1 MANSTSARDGPP
13 GRARPAPV
21 GDVLVPSRSSHR
33 PWTRIHDLHAK
44 PRLLATCLL
53 LAVGC
58 AQEPPEPPPP
68 TATTTL
74 STADWP
80 GIVERGSIRLA
91 RRAWT
96 GFDTLPS
103 QGLSTEE
110 YHRLAE
116 RFARDHDLAVEWVL
130 AADMDEL
137 FRHLEE
143 GRADIAVSNI
153 TVTDARE
160 QRVSFSLP
168 LTRSREWVIGFDEDR
183 GFGIADHTAYLESL
197 ARHYPDAQRIPVA
210 TGTDPIGFQALL
222 EEGAF
227 GATIMDE
234 AAARVVVA
242 TSERVEKLR
251 ELPEV
256 LDHAWALRR
265 GNAALKEALDAYL
278 LKRHTVDDHVDEI
291 RDWDRIVATGRL
303 RMLTVNQPTTYYLWR
318 GELLGFEYEL
328 IHAFA
333 EANDLELEVVVASD
347 LGELFEWLALGRG
360 DVIAASLVRTDER
373 EAMGM
378 RFTRPYLRIRETF
391 VTAGAPVLDL
401 AGLSGRRVTV
411 NPVTS
416 YAVTLKGLVADAD
429 FDLDYAELST
439 TGVLEAVVAGD
450 IDVTLV
456 DGHRA
461 ALEAT
466 FEPRLS
472 LGLGLEPEKGLRWA
486 VAADNSELWRR
497 LDAYVADN
505 YRGYDF
511 NVLYRKYFVN
521 ERRMARQ
528 QEHRVTGDALSPFD
542 AIVKPLAEEAG
553 LDWRLV
559 VAQMYQESG
568 FDPDRVSFAGAM
580 GLLQVLPSTA
590 AELGID
596 AARLADPEVGIAAG
610 VDYLAWTRARFPDL
624 PIGEQLWFALGAYNA
639 GAGHVRDGRR
649 LAGRLGL
656 DGSLWFDNVERA
668 MLKLAEPE
676 YARDSVY
683 GYVRGTEVTR
693 YVREIRDRYG
703 AYVGHFDRLGRTGER
718 DGDAVNDSLPPPA
731 GGT

>member
-1 MANSTSARDGPP
+1 MQWSD
-13 GRARPAPV
+13 
-21 GDVLVPSRSSHR
+21 
-33 PWTRIHDLHAK
+33 
-44 PRLLATCLL
+44 LATWRKVGICLVF
-53 LAVGC
+53 AAGC
-58 AQEPPEPPPP
+58 RQETADAPPAEAAEA
-68 TATTTL
+68 ATIL

-80 GIVERGSIRLA
+80 AIVERGSIRLA

-96 GFDTLPS
+96 GFDTLPA

-110 YHRLAE
+110 YQRLAA
-116 RFARDHDLAVEWVL
+116 RFARDHGLDVEWVL

-143 GRADIAVSNI
+143 GLADIAVSNI
-153 TVTDARE
+153 TVTESRRH
-160 QRVSFSLP
+160 RVAFSLP
-168 LTRSREWVIGFDEDR
+168 LTRSREWVIGSDEGG

-197 ARHYPDAQRIPVA
+197 ARHYPDAERIPVA
-210 TGTDPIGFQALL
+210 SGTDPVGFQRLL
-222 EEGAF
+222 EEGVF

-242 TSERVEKLR
+242 SSEHVEKLR

-265 GNAALKEALDAYL
+265 GNPLLKQVLDAYL
-278 LKRHTVDDHVDEI
+278 LKRHTVGDHTEEV
-291 RDWDRIVATGRL
+291 RDWDRILATGRL
-303 RMLTVNQPTTYYLWR
+303 RMLTLNEPTTYYLWR

-328 IHAFA
+328 VHAFA
-333 EANDLELEVVVASD
+333 AANDLELEVVVAAD
-347 LGELFEWLALGRG
+347 LSELFEWLAVGRG
-360 DVIAASLVRTDER
+360 DLIAASLVRTDDR
-373 EAMGM
+373 ESMGM
-378 RFTRPYLRIRETF
+378 RFTRAYLRIRETF
-391 VTAGAPVLDL
+391 VTVGAPVSDL
-401 AGLSGRRVTV
+401 EGLAGRRVTV
-411 NPVTS
+411 NPLTS
-416 YAVTLKGLVADAD
+416 YAVTLQVLAKDAG
-429 FDLDYAELST
+429 FDLHFAELST
-439 TGVLEAVVAGD
+439 TGVLEAVVAGG

-472 LGLGLEPEKGLRWA
+472 VGLGLEPEKGLRWA
-486 VAADNSELWRR
+486 VAAENVALRER
-497 LDAYVADN
+497 LDAFIADN

-542 AIVKPLAEEAG
+542 SIVKPRAKEVG

-568 FDPDRVSFAGAM
+568 FDPARVSFAGAK
-580 GLLQVLPSTA
+580 GLLQVLPRTA
-590 AELGID
+590 SELGVD
-596 AARLADPEVGIAAG
+596 SAKLADPEVGIAAG
-610 VDYLAWTRARFPDL
+610 IAYLAWTRERFPDL

-639 GAGHVRDGRR
+639 GVGHIRDGRR
-649 LAGRLGL
+649 LAERLGL

-676 YARDSVY
+676 YARESVY

-693 YVREIRDRYG
+693 YVRQIRGRYG
-703 AYVGHFDRLGRTGER
+703 AYVDHFDRLAKNAR
-718 DGDAVNDSLPPPA
+718 DGSTVNGLPRQRA

>member
-1 MANSTSARDGPP
+1 MRPEVHVTRLVAAICLVFAAGCGPETP
-13 GRARPAPV
+13 EQPPVAP
-21 GDVLVPSRSSHR
+21 
-33 PWTRIHDLHAK
+33 T
-44 PRLLATCLL
+44 
-53 LAVGC
+53 
-58 AQEPPEPPPP
+58 PE
-68 TATTTL
+68 L

-80 GIVERGSIRLA
+80 TIVERGSIRLA

-96 GFDTLPS
+96 GFDTLPA

-110 YHRLAE
+110 YQRLAE
-116 RFARDHDLAVEWVL
+116 RFAHGHDLDVEWVL

-137 FRHLEE
+137 FRVLEE

-153 TVTDARE
+153 TVTESRK
-160 QRVSFSLP
+160 QRVAFSLP
-168 LTRSREWVIGFDEDR
+168 LTRSREWVIGLNEDG

-197 ARHYPDAQRIPVA
+197 ARHYPEVQRIPVPP
-210 TGTDPIGFQALL
+210 GTDPMGFQGML

-265 GNAALKEALDAYL
+265 SNPALKEALDAYL
-278 LKRHTVDDHVDEI
+278 LKRHTVDDHIDEV
-291 RDWDRIVATGRL
+291 RDWDRILAAGRL

-328 IHAFA
+328 VQAFA
-333 EANDLELEVVVASD
+333 KANDLELEVVVASNI
-347 LGELFEWLALGRG
+347 GQLFEWLGVGRG
-360 DVIAASLVRTDER
+360 DLIAASLVRTQER

-378 RFTRPYLRIRETF
+378 RFTRPYLLIRETF
-391 VTAGAPVLDL
+391 VTAGSRVSDL
-401 AGLSGRRVTV
+401 ASLSGRRVTV
-411 NPVTS
+411 NPLTS
-416 YAVTLKGLVADAD
+416 YAVTLKGLARDAAFGLDFAD
-429 FDLDYAELST
+429 LST
-439 TGVLEAVVAGD
+439 TGILDAVVAGD

-472 LGLGLEPEKGLRWA
+472 LGLALAPEQGLRWA
-486 VAADNSELWRR
+486 VSSANTELWEC
-497 LDAYVADN
+497 LDAFIAEN

-511 NVLYRKYFVN
+511 NVLHRKYFVN
-521 ERRMARQ
+521 KRRMARQ
-528 QEHRVTGDALSPFD
+528 QAHRVVGDELSPFD
-542 AIVKPLAEEAG
+542 HIVRPLAEQAG

-568 FDPDRVSFAGAM
+568 FDPDRVSFAGAK
-580 GLLQVLPSTA
+580 GLLQVLPRTA
-590 AELGID
+590 TELGVD
-596 AARLADPEVGIAAG
+596 PAKLADPEVGIAAG
-610 VDYLAWTRARFPDL
+610 IGYLAWTQERFPDL
-624 PIGEQLWFALGAYNA
+624 PVGEQLWFALGAYNA
-639 GAGHVRDGRR
+639 GAGHIRDGRR
-649 LAGRLGL
+649 LARRLNL

-676 YARDSVY
+676 YARESVY

-703 AYVGHFDRLGRTGER
+703 AYVDHFDRLAEEGTR
-718 DGDAVNDSLPPPA
+718 DDAPLNGSPPRPGD
-731 GGT
+731 GT

>member
-1 MANSTSARDGPP
+1 MLRLEGLVAWLAAAICLVFSAGCRPETPEGP
-13 GRARPAPV
+13 
-21 GDVLVPSRSSHR
+21 
-33 PWTRIHDLHAK
+33 
-44 PRLLATCLL
+44 
-53 LAVGC
+53 AV
-58 AQEPPEPPPP
+58 AAAE
-68 TATTTL
+68 AL
-74 STADWP
+74 STGDWP
-80 GIVERGSIRLA
+80 AIVERGSIRLA

-96 GFDTLPS
+96 GFDTLPA

-116 RFARDHDLAVEWVL
+116 RFAQGHDLDVEWVL

-137 FRHLEE
+137 FRHVEE

-153 TVTDARE
+153 TVTESRKH
-160 QRVSFSLP
+160 RVAFSLP
-168 LTRSREWVIGFDEDR
+168 LTRSREWVIGIGENG

-197 ARHYPDAQRIPVA
+197 ARHYPDARRIPVVA
-210 TGTDPIGFQALL
+210 GTDPIGFQALL

-242 TSERVEKLR
+242 TSERVGKLR

-256 LDHAWALRR
+256 HDHAWALRLD
-265 GNAALKEALDAYL
+265 NPALKKALDAYL
-278 LKRHTVDDHVDEI
+278 LKRHTVDDHVDEV
-291 RDWDRIVATGRL
+291 RDWDRILATGRL

-328 IHAFA
+328 VQAFA
-333 EANDLELEVVVASD
+333 RANDLELEVVVASD
-347 LGELFEWLALGRG
+347 IGQLFEWLGLGRG
-360 DVIAASLVRTDER
+360 DLVAASLVRTAER

-378 RFTRPYLRIRETF
+378 RFTRPHLLIRETF
-391 VTAGAPVLDL
+391 VTAGSPVSDL
-401 AGLSGRRVTV
+401 ADLSGRRVTV
-411 NPVTS
+411 NPLTS
-416 YAVTLKGLVADAD
+416 YAVTLASLAEEAV
-429 FDLDYAELST
+429 FDLDFADLST
-439 TGVLEAVVAGD
+439 TGILDAVVAGD

-472 LGLGLEPEKGLRWA
+472 LGLALAPERGLRWA
-486 VAADNSELWRR
+486 VAADNAELWKR
-497 LDAYVADN
+497 LDAFIAEN

-511 NVLYRKYFVN
+511 NVLHRKYFVN
-521 ERRMARQ
+521 KRRMARQ

-553 LDWRLV
+553 FDWRLI

-568 FDPDRVSFAGAM
+568 FDPDRVSFAGAE
-580 GLLQVLPSTA
+580 GLLQVLPRTA
-590 AELGID
+590 AELGVD
-596 AARLADPEVGIAAG
+596 PGTLADPHVGIAAG
-610 VDYLAWTRARFPDL
+610 IDYLAWTRARFPDL
-624 PIGEQLWFALGAYNA
+624 PVGEQLWFALGAYNA
-639 GAGHVRDGRR
+639 GAGHIRDGRR
-649 LAGRLGL
+649 LARRLDL

-676 YARDSVY
+676 YAKDSVY

-703 AYVGHFDRLGRTGER
+703 AYVDHFDRLAGDGTR
-718 DGDAVNDSLPPPA
+718 DAAPLNGSPPRPGD
-731 GGT
+731 GT

>member
-1 MANSTSARDGPP
+1 MLRLEVPLRRLAAICLVCSAACEREVPEEP
-13 GRARPAPV
+13 PAPV
-21 GDVLVPSRSSHR
+21 
-33 PWTRIHDLHAK
+33 
-44 PRLLATCLL
+44 
-53 LAVGC
+53 
-58 AQEPPEPPPP
+58 QES
-68 TATTTL
+68 

-80 GIVERGSIRLA
+80 TVLERGSIRLA

-96 GFDTLPS
+96 GFDTLPA

-116 RFARDHDLAVEWVL
+116 RFAHGHELDVEWVL

-137 FRHLEE
+137 FRLLEE

-153 TVTDARE
+153 TVTESRE
-160 QRVSFSLP
+160 QRVAFSLP
-168 LTRSREWVIGFDEDR
+168 LTRSREWVIGVDVD
-183 GFGIADHTAYLESL
+183 GAFGIADHTAYVESL
-197 ARHYPDAQRIPVA
+197 ARHFPEAQRVPVPP
-210 TGTDPIGFQALL
+210 GTDPIGFQALL

-227 GATIMDE
+227 AATIMDE

-256 LDHAWALRR
+256 HDHAWALRH
-265 GNAALKEALDAYL
+265 GNPALKEALDAYL

-291 RDWDRIVATGRL
+291 RDWDRILATGRL

-328 IHAFA
+328 VQGFA
-333 EANDLELEVVVASD
+333 KANDLELEVVVASD
-347 LGELFEWLALGRG
+347 IGQLFEWLGVGRG
-360 DVIAASLVRTDER
+360 DLVAASLVRTADR

-378 RFTRPYLRIRETF
+378 RFTRPYLLIRETF
-391 VTAGAPVLDL
+391 VTAGSPVADP
-401 AGLSGRRVTV
+401 AALSGRRVTV
-411 NPVTS
+411 NPLTS
-416 YAVTLKGLVADAD
+416 YAVTLKRLAEDAD
-429 FDLDYAELST
+429 FELDFAELST
-439 TGVLEAVVAGD
+439 TGILDAVVAGD

-461 ALEAT
+461 ALEST

-472 LGLGLEPEKGLRWA
+472 LGLALAPEKGLRWA
-486 VAADNSELWRR
+486 VASGNAELWQR
-497 LDAYVADN
+497 LDSFIAEN

-511 NVLYRKYFVN
+511 NVLHRKYFVN
-521 ERRMARQ
+521 KRRMARQ
-528 QEHRVTGDALSPFD
+528 QEHRVTGNALSPYD
-542 AIVKPLAEEAG
+542 QIVKPLAEEAG
-553 LDWRLV
+553 FDWRLI

-568 FDPDRVSFAGAM
+568 FDPDQVSFAGAQ
-580 GLLQVLPSTA
+580 GLLQVLPRTA
-590 AELGID
+590 TELGVD
-596 AARLADPEVGIAAG
+596 PAKLADPEVGISAG
-610 VDYLAWTRARFPDL
+610 VGYLAWTRERFPDL
-624 PIGEQLWFALGAYNA
+624 PVGEQLWFALGAYNA

-649 LAGRLGL
+649 LARRLNL

-676 YARDSVY
+676 YAKESVY

-703 AYVGHFDRLGRTGER
+703 AYVDHFDRLAV
-718 DGDAVNDSLPPPA
+718 DGTPDEAPLNGSPRRPGD
-731 GGT
+731 GT